1 MAQPFNLFG
10 TPMTGMNP
18 NASAQGA
25 FGSTM
30 TGLGGATQSGRS
42 WLDPT
47 RMAEREARLRDRMLR
62 QQAAGGGTSGRA
74 SAAQPAP
81 QSPLPEGIFQK
92 SPTTGREVTLVL
104 PTATS
109 DYDRSALRRYGR
121 ERLEKLGAR
130 FDTSVGVYDPRTG
143 LSQTLTPQQAM
154 QRGLLG
160 AAQRAL
166 LEGLNRGRTF
176 SRTNPFV

>member
-25 FGSTM
+25 FGSAM

-62 QQAAGGGTSGRA
+62 QQAAGGGGGGRA
-74 SAAQPAP
+74 VQ
-81 QSPLPEGIFQK
+81 QSPLVPLPEGVAQTNA
-92 SPTTGREVTLVL
+92 TTGQITTVL
-104 PTATS
+104 PPTMTGQMGGG
-109 DYDRSALRRYGR
+109 YNRKVY
-121 ERLEKLGAR
+121 ERLGAR
-130 FDTSVGVYDPRTG
+130 FEPQVGVYDPRTG

-166 LEGLNRGRTF
+166 LEGLNRGQTF

>member
-10 TPMTGMNP
+10 TPMTGMSP

-25 FGSTM
+25 FGSAM

-62 QQAAGGGTSGRA
+62 QQAAGGGGSGRG
-74 SAAQPAP
+74 SAAQPLT
-81 QSPLPEGIFQK
+81 PLPEGAQFTNA
-92 SPTTGREVTLVL
+92 TTGQITTILP
-104 PTATS
+104 PTAT
-109 DYDRSALRRYGR
+109 DAGTASAARRYGR
-121 ERLEKLGAR
+121 GRLSAMGVR
-130 FDTSVGVYDPRTG
+130 FEPQVGVYDPRTG
-143 LSQTLTPQQAM
+143 LSETLAPQQAL

-166 LEGLNRGRTF
+166 LEGLNRGQTF